1 MFRIAFLLSLLAI
14 SPDSSDASRMDP
26 GNTSVNLSADVTGTL
41 PVENGGTE
49 TTTLTQNGL
58 LYGNGT
64 SAVGALPAMGANG
77 IITGSGTGV
86 IPSTGTLTGTAN
98 EITLTKT
105 GSNIVIDIP
114 TSPTLDGTN
123 FTGVAAAGIASG
135 NLGSG
140 VIASSVA
147 AVMAA
152 GTFGSATIA
161 PRFNVG
167 VDGRITSVSSSTILP
182 AAATNLD
189 GGAAGNIPIQS
200 GVATTVFLPTM
211 ADGGIIVGNGA
222 GLQPSTGTLVGTSN
236 QVTVTKSGSVT
247 TLATPQ
253 SIATGSTPQFAR
265 IGVGQAADATIIL
278 KALGGSQNTFQIDGT
293 IPEMTIARGGTIK
306 TYFVVPSAGGQF
318 ITGSAQDDTIIRS
331 ESAGLVLNIAGTQA
345 SSVKLSNAGN
355 LIVGSMNNA
364 TSNLQVVGNFAYG
377 SGATISSGTTT
388 GRLQMGAGLGAWPRT
403 IAQLQGISP
412 EVAGDMFYC
421 SNCSPAK
428 IVVATGTSAG
438 NFADAIGGEFK

>member
-114 TSPTLDGTN
+114 SSPTLDGTN
-123 FTGVAAAGIASG
+123 FTAIP
-135 NLGSG
+135 
-140 VIASSVA
+140 A
-147 AVMAA
+147 AVIAA

-200 GVATTVFLPTM
+200 GA
-211 ADGGIIVGNGA
+211 
-222 GLQPSTGTLVGTSN
+222 
-236 QVTVTKSGSVT
+236 
-247 TLATPQ
+247 
-253 SIATGSTPQFAR
+253 
-265 IGVGQAADATIIL
+265 
-278 KALGGSQNTFQIDGT
+278 
-293 IPEMTIARGGTIK
+293 
-306 TYFVVPSAGGQF
+306 
-318 ITGSAQDDTIIRS
+318 
-331 ESAGLVLNIAGTQA
+331 
-345 SSVKLSNAGN
+345 
-355 LIVGSMNNA
+355 
-364 TSNLQVVGNFAYG
+364 
-377 SGATISSGTTT
+377 
-388 GRLQMGAGLGAWPRT
+388 
-403 IAQLQGISP
+403 
-412 EVAGDMFYC
+412 
-421 SNCSPAK
+421 
-428 IVVATGTSAG
+428 
-438 NFADAIGGEFK
+438 